1 MKVFID
7 IIRRQSGQSRLAI
20 LSATVLVAVLPFF
33 LASAY
38 SPFPGGLSNKAMA
51 AYDAS
56 DRTQIL
62 RGMGNFERTR
72 YGRTV
77 RDLLAKN
84 SDAFLEMVGGDLELA
99 LSMPSLKR
107 TDGPMQIWQYRSG
120 VCVLDVFLQENNVV
134 HYEMRSPGKAVLRA
148 VSKSG
153 EKMPDNAACMKT
165 LLNT

>member
-1 MKVFID
+1 M
-7 IIRRQSGQSRLAI
+7 AI

-33 LASAY
+33 LASEY

-62 RGMGNFERTR
+62 RGMDDAERAR
-72 YGRTV
+72 HGRTI

-84 SDAFLEMVGGDLELA
+84 PDSFLEMVADDIELA
-99 LSMPSLKR
+99 LSIPSLKR
-107 TDGPMQIWQYRSG
+107 TDGPMQIWQYRNG
-120 VCVLDVFLQENNVV
+120 VCVLDVFMRENNVV
-134 HYEMRSPGKAVLRA
+134 HYEIRSPGKAVLRA

-153 EKMPDNAACMKT
+153 EKLPDNEVCMKA
-165 LLNT
+165 LLDT